1 MSILTSFVIGQVL
14 TEPPYHDLFRHLPQR
29 GLGKRHQMQVMA
41 ARKPAT
47 ILCIT
52 RQQRRAAERK
62 ARKASA

>member
-1 MSILTSFVIGQVL
+1 MSILSFLIGQAM
-14 TEPPYHDLFRHLPQR
+14 TEPRNPLLFQHHPRSGFGKYHQL
-29 GLGKRHQMQVMA
+29 QVMA

-47 ILCIT
+47 ILRIT

>member
-14 TEPPYHDLFRHLPQR
+14 TEPPYREMFRHLPQR
-29 GLGKRHQMQVMA
+29 GLGKQHQLQVRA

-47 ILCIT
+47 ILRIT
-52 RQQRRAAERK
+52 RQLRRAAERK